1 MFPIIP
7 RRNFWFFFSG
17 SLVFLSLLSIGIFGL
32 NLGIDFTGG
41 TRTQIHF
48 SEDRPE
54 KFSIQEVFQSAVG
67 TEKGESLSE
76 VLDKNDTLIR
86 SRSLSEEES
95 IALEKAFSEKFS
107 GAEIVATNTIGSSV
121 GSVFKQRAMYAIV
134 LAIAAIILF
143 VAFAFRT
150 VPEGYSSW
158 KFGLSTIVALAHD
171 IIIVMGFFALINFFL
186 GNEIDSLFITAL
198 LTILGYSVNDTIVVF
213 DRLRENLL
221 HDKTGHFE
229 KVAEKS
235 VWQTMRRSLST
246 SFSTFL
252 VVGTMIFYFLGFDSL
267 FSFFLALSLGMIIG
281 TYSSIFLATPLLV
294 SWHAKK

>member
-1 MFPIIP
+1 MFPIVP

-17 SLVFLSLLSIGIFGL
+17 ALVFASILSIAVFGL

-48 SEDRPE
+48 SADKPE
-54 KFSIQEVFQSAVG
+54 KSALQQVFESAVG
-67 TEKGESLSE
+67 TEKGESVSE
-76 VLDKNDTLIR
+76 ILDKNDFLVR
-86 SRSLSEEES
+86 SRTLSEEES
-95 IALEKAFSEKFS
+95 LALGTALAEKFPGS
-107 GAEIVATNTIGSSV
+107 EIVATNTIGSSV
-121 GSVFKQRAMYAIV
+121 GAVFKQRAMIAIA
-134 LAIAAIILF
+134 LAISAIILF

-171 IIIVMGFFALINFFL
+171 IIIVVGFFAFINFFL
-186 GNEIDSLFITAL
+186 GNEIDSFFITAL

-221 HDKTGHFE
+221 HDKTGNFE
-229 KVAEKS
+229 KVAEQS
-235 VWQTMRRSLST
+235 IWQTMRRSLNT

-252 VVGTMIFYFLGFDSL
+252 VVGTMILYFLGFDSL
-267 FSFFLALSLGMIIG
+267 FSFFLALSIGMIVG